1 MAFLL
6 VIFRGRMA
14 HFSMFVVLSADE
26 GKSLPEPSIQNL
38 KEILLM
44 ITTVN
49 AILRDRY
56 VRTLLDKVGQKS

>member
-1 MAFLL
+1 
-6 VIFRGRMA
+6 MA